1 MTAEQDLPCS
11 NPAKGTKKQKSP
23 PNGVR
28 FRGLFWFWFWGQD
41 FAYLSR
47 GIGFG
52 SLRAPD
58 ESSNQ
63 PATVR
68 QIQKRPH
75 EAGCFGFGCGDRI

>member
-1 MTAEQDLPCS
+1 MADADDPS
-11 NPAKGTKKQKSP
+11 VAKFSTSS
-23 PNGVR
+23 
-28 FRGLFWFWFWGQD
+28 GLLTTMGQD

-58 ESSNQ
+58 ESSSQ